1 MRLPS
6 LVLRDTWYY
15 YQLRIPADIQHHFA
29 CSQLKRSLRT
39 KSYRQAVTLAKIAIS
54 NHERAFF
61 MIRSGLLTP
70 QMIEKIVNE
79 VKEGLLDLHRKNG
92 RKLGDNLTER
102 YQNNVADLTDQIK
115 RRDYSA
121 IAEEVR
127 TQLEHRNI
135 TADNNSPEF
144 LLLCDGLLQ
153 TKRRVYEVMS
163 EREGGNLNNRYDT
176 GLTMRAKDPQFRLSA
191 LMKDYKTVYRG
202 GWRVRT
208 KKRKEGNF
216 KKVLEVLGDVC
227 TSDIDK
233 DMIQHLR
240 GELECYPV
248 NRDKNPYKGRSL
260 EECRMLKTFAALL
273 PSTLKDVWV
282 DVKSLLIFAVENEK
296 YKVNRN
302 YAGDRAFQISR
313 KGQTASR
320 AKRAVYDQ
328 NDIGCLFTGLSQELY
343 VKQPHRY
350 WIPLIGLYQGMRL
363 NEICQLYIDDLVT
376 VSGID
381 CIRITDNPDRNQ
393 RIEAETNL
401 KSVKNAQSCRT
412 IPIHPTLIDLG
423 LMDFIGERRKRGN
436 KRLWEDLKTP
446 AVDYYDKQ
454 GNYSH
459 YVSKWYCGTFRK
471 NHIVTDPELKP
482 FHSLRHTFIDWHFQH
497 DREMDFTAV
506 KGLVGHIDSTEQR
519 MLGALFSA
527 VTWQTY
533 AKEMNVVR
541 LMETLSK
548 IDYGVDLALLKRK

>member
-1 MRLPS
+1 
-6 LVLRDTWYY
+6 
-15 YQLRIPADIQHHFA
+15 
-29 CSQLKRSLRT
+29 
-39 KSYRQAVTLAKIAIS
+39 
-54 NHERAFF
+54 
-61 MIRSGLLTP
+61 
-70 QMIEKIVNE
+70 
-79 VKEGLLDLHRKNG
+79 
-92 RKLGDNLTER
+92 
-102 YQNNVADLTDQIK
+102 
-115 RRDYSA
+115 
-121 IAEEVR
+121 
-127 TQLEHRNI
+127 
-135 TADNNSPEF
+135 
-144 LLLCDGLLQ
+144 
-153 TKRRVYEVMS
+153 
-163 EREGGNLNNRYDT
+163 
-176 GLTMRAKDPQFRLSA
+176 
-191 LMKDYKTVYRG
+191 
-202 GWRVRT
+202 
-208 KKRKEGNF
+208 
-216 KKVLEVLGDVC
+216 VLEVLGDVC